1 MLRGIPIILLL
12 SWKDTLHTANKTS
25 LRNGSEAKQ
34 GLSFLVQAR
43 NSHLVKKDGFFFLV
57 PYYSLKID
65 SATWRPQTEETTSQG
80 KDLCAKLPS
89 P

>member
-43 NSHLVKKDGFFFLV
+43 NSHLVKKDGFFFFGPLLF
-57 PYYSLKID
+57 SEN
-65 SATWRPQTEETTSQG
+65 RQCHMETTN
-80 KDLCAKLPS
+80 
-89 P
+89 